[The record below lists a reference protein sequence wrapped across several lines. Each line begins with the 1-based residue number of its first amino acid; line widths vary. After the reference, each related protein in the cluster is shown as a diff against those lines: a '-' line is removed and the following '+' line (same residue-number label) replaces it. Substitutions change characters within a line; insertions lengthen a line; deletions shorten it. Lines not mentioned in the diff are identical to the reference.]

1 MPSTA
6 ASPCA
11 GLTDWVRNWGSS
23 ETDRRRCFPCDA
35 HLWPVDDAVY
45 RAVDVDAPA
54 EVVFRWLCQLRVAPY
69 SYDWIDNWGRQSPRT
84 LVPGLDALTLGQ
96 PFMGVFELVDFEPGR
111 SLTAR
116 TPPSWL
122 GAFAVTYAAVAVDG
136 TRCRLVAKLV
146 MVYPPP
152 IRPILRVLAP
162 LADVIMMR
170 KQLLTLKELAEGST
184 SR

>member
-1 MPSTA
+1 MAAPARAWNTTA
-6 ASPCA
+6 AEQA
-11 GLTDWVRNWGSS
+11 LA
-23 ETDRRRCFPCDA
+23 FPCDR
-35 HLWPVDDAVY
+35 HLVDFDDALF
-45 RAVDVDAPA
+45 RAVDVDAPPP
-54 EVVFRWLCQLRVAPY
+54 VLFRWLCQLRVAPY
-69 SYDWIDNWGRQSPRT
+69 SYDWIDNWGRRSPRT